1 MISLAINSHPAS
13 FVASLD
19 APAPSEPTPG
29 VAPTLTASDALTGR
43 DLSILIS
50 GVSGTPMPSVAL
62 TALSLDGLDVLAEA
76 TGTGPWTYTVPSSA
90 DAQDIA
96 WTVTATNTEG
106 TDTASGSETIAGD
119 QAAPTIT
126 ATDSLV
132 GRELSISVT
141 DLTGTPV
148 PEVTLSSLTLDG
160 TDMRAEA
167 TSTGPWTYTV
177 PSSTDAQDIAWT
189 VTATNTQGTDTA
201 SGSETIAG
209 DQAAPTITATDS
221 LVGRE
226 LSISITDLT
235 GTPVPEVTLSSLTL
249 DGTDMRAE
257 ATGTGPWAY
266 TVPSSADAQ
275 DIAWT
280 VTATN
285 TQGTDTASGSET
297 IAGDQA
303 PQLPTVS
310 ADGSVNDVTPE
321 VGETIIITP
330 GVVQPGAGGAVSYVA
345 RFRIFRAAGTV
356 QDITTEYVVQPEDA
370 GARIIAEWRGSETDN
385 GAVAWQIVLDTT
397 VASASVGEAPT
408 VIASGEVIDSM
419 LSVSVMELSGAPAP
433 DVALTELSLDGMDVM
448 AEATGTGPWTYAVPA
463 AATTQDIA
471 WTVTATNSEG
481 TDTNSGATTIAGD
494 QAAPTITATDSLV
507 GRELR
512 ISVTDLTGTPV
523 PDVALSTL
531 TLDGIDMRAE
541 ATGTGPWTYTAPSSA
556 DAQGVAWAVTATNA
570 QGTDTA
576 SGFTTIAGDQA
587 DPAPQP
593 GALSFGA
600 LTPVGQG
607 ALPMPG
613 LADGTY
619 GPFTATAEQLTTNTS
634 PLTPGI
640 YNVDSQEIVVTANAL
655 HVSTVEE
662 LNTVRGRADLG
673 GQDITVYLRPG
684 RYLNN
689 GYDSR
694 FDANQTPITFAAD
707 DPDQPPVLERWVT
720 HPRTFTGSV
729 ATNAQG
735 YSYVLDGLTFDFTEE
750 LGKNLVNRR
759 YQDLAPGSAIIQ
771 MRTAQ
776 DALVRNCDVTGNLP
790 VSSDGGRP
798 FSTVTGIDT
807 STTATRVRIEGCTVH
822 NVESCYGMQC
832 DGGQLVNC
840 EGRDF
845 HGDFISSNGQFRNG
859 LVANNHCSSPGS
871 NPTFRHPD
879 WFQVNAGHGPLTNIT
894 AYGNTV
900 TWGNVGR
907 ASYDK
912 TDPQA
917 PRGRVVYTNETDYLA
932 ANDHAREIV
941 NGTVTLTPA
950 DTFTDLQFLVAPG
963 TTATVVLPQCAA
975 SDGYGYFCQIVG
987 NRAGATLEFAL
998 APGDT
1003 HEAGTLPPLSGNQQG
1018 YSFVSS
1024 GGTQWAYQE
1033 LGYLQFNIVARRSM
1047 VLDDTITRGQL
1058 VMVSTADAPGPAGS
1072 FSANRQIT
1080 LPAGYPGAVQ
1090 SVQRIYPD
1098 EGTVTLQTTGGE
1110 QIVFDDGTPTGTS
1123 VSYAEGQ
1130 GYKFVWDGAQWLAYR
1145 GALSLQGYFSNEGSV
1160 NCTFYGNIFMG
1171 QAANTFWPELAMVDT
1186 SAYNNTFLS
1195 FPVDGH
1201 PKSPS
1206 TAKMRLNGAT
1216 AAGQHNFVLSSLTR
1230 NDGAQDVGTL
1240 VDGLASGGDMSPLLP
1255 LFGANTLDDFRPD
1268 TREDVFAAARAAAGS
1283 VLDVEGIGAVGP
1295 TDTNG
1300 FFNPSTGAPNA
1311 SFGAPKITE
1320 TLPRQGDPFPAN
1332 GEITLSFDQ
1341 FIEKGAGNVQVYNV
1355 TDGTVAQTVPI
1366 TDAQFWV
1373 TGSVLHFLP
1382 ATPLPIGKTVE
1393 LRIGSGVVMPR
1404 FYVAS
1409 FAGLSAGEYRW
1420 QTTAIGQS
1428 DYQTVTSTGAY
1439 LTGGALAGDKPA
1451 ITKALIALQLDQ
1463 GSGSSGRY
1471 DLFGV
1476 MDGSSPRVRA
1486 EMIGSTFAF
1495 TGWGNT
1501 IRFRLTSP
1509 IPTNGIT
1516 PERLLI
1522 SIDTTAPD
1530 MASGVTAYLGNTPL
1544 TPENPTWASG
1554 ASFSLSQVDNLELLA
1569 LSAAG
1574 RYFQGV
1580 LDFAYIGFPS
1590 SLPDISQ
1597 ASVRDSFQYL
1607 NMGPDGSGPTG
1618 EVPEIFLT
1626 GLDSWNAGTNLGGG
1640 GNLTP
1645 NGTFTI
1651 T

>member
-13 FVASLD
+13 FAASLD
-19 APAPSEPTPG
+19 APAPTEPTPG
-29 VAPTLTASDALTGR
+29 TAPTLTASDSLTGR
-43 DLSILIS
+43 ELSLFIS
-50 GVSGTPMPSVAL
+50 GLSGSPMPNTNL
-62 TALSLDGLDVLAEA
+62 TALTLDGVDVLTEATGSGSGPWTYTIPSAAVAQSVAWTITATNAAGADTASGSETVAGDQAAPSITAANALEDRALSISVTDLTGSPAPVATLTTLTLDGADVLAEA
-76 TGTGPWTYTVPSSA
+76 TGTGPWVYTAPTAA
-90 DAQDIA
+90 DAQTIV
-96 WTVTATNTEG
+96 WTITATNAAG
-106 TDTASGSETIAGD
+106 ADTASGSEIIAAD
-119 QAAPTIT
+119 QT
-126 ATDSLV
+126 
-132 GRELSISVT
+132 
-141 DLTGTPV
+141 
-148 PEVTLSSLTLDG
+148 
-160 TDMRAEA
+160 
-167 TSTGPWTYTV
+167 
-177 PSSTDAQDIAWT
+177 
-189 VTATNTQGTDTA
+189 
-201 SGSETIAG
+201 
-209 DQAAPTITATDS
+209 
-221 LVGRE
+221 
-226 LSISITDLT
+226 
-235 GTPVPEVTLSSLTL
+235 
-249 DGTDMRAE
+249 
-257 ATGTGPWAY
+257 
-266 TVPSSADAQ
+266 
-275 DIAWT
+275 
-280 VTATN
+280 
-285 TQGTDTASGSET
+285 
-297 IAGDQA
+297 
-303 PQLPTVS
+303 PQLPTVETS
-310 ADGSVNDVTPE
+310 GSVSDSTPE
-321 VGETIIITP
+321 VGETITITP
-330 GVVQPGAGGAVSYVA
+330 GVVQPGAGGAVSYVS
-345 RFRIFRAAGTV
+345 RFRILRAAGTV
-356 QDITTEYVVQPEDA
+356 QDITTSYVVQPEDA
-370 GARIIAEWRGSETDN
+370 DARIIAEWRGAEAGN
-385 GAVAWQIVLDTT
+385 GAVGWQTVLDTT
-397 VASASVGEAPT
+397 VASVSVDEAPSIT
-408 VIASGEVIDSM
+408 ATDNLVGRT
-419 LSVSVMELSGAPAP
+419 LSISVMELSGTPNP
-433 DVALTELSLDGMDVM
+433 STALTTLTLDGVDVL
-448 AEATGTGPWTYAVPA
+448 AEATGTGPWIYTVPTSPTA
-463 AATTQDIA
+463 QSVA
-471 WTVTATNSEG
+471 WT
-481 TDTNSGATTIAGD
+481 I
-494 QAAPTITATDSLV
+494 
-507 GRELR
+507 
-512 ISVTDLTGTPV
+512 
-523 PDVALSTL
+523 
-531 TLDGIDMRAE
+531 
-541 ATGTGPWTYTAPSSA
+541 
-556 DAQGVAWAVTATNA
+556 TATNA
-570 QGTDTA
+570 QGTDTT
-576 SGFTTIAGDQA
+576 SGSETIAADGV

-619 GPFTATAEQLTTNTS
+619 GPFTATAQQLTTNTS

-640 YNVDSQEIVVTANAL
+640 YNVDGQEIVVTANAL

-689 GYDSR
+689 DYDSR
-694 FDANQTPITFAAD
+694 FDVNQTPITFAAD
-707 DPDQPPVLERWVT
+707 DPAQPPVLERWVT
-720 HPRTFTGSV
+720 HPRTFT
-729 ATNAQG
+729 APITTNAQG
-735 YSYVLDGLTFDFTEE
+735 YSYVLDGLAFDFTEE

-759 YQDLAPGSAIIQ
+759 YQDLAPGSAIVQ

-807 STTATRVRIEGCTVH
+807 STTATRVRIEGCSVH

-832 DGGQLVNC
+832 DGGQLVRS

-859 LVANNHCSSPGS
+859 LIANNHCSSPGS

-900 TWGNVGR
+900 TWGNLGR
-907 ASYDK
+907 PSYDK

-917 PRGRVVYTNETDYLA
+917 PRGRVVYTNEADYLA

-941 NGTVTLTPA
+941 DGTVTLTPA

-963 TTATVVLPQCAA
+963 TTATVSLPQCAS
-975 SDGYGYFCQIVG
+975 SDGFGYFCQIVG
-987 NRAGATLEFAL
+987 NRAGASLEFAL

-1003 HEAGTLPPLSGNQQG
+1003 HEAGTLLPLSGNQQG
-1018 YSFVSS
+1018 YSFVSN

-1033 LGYLQFNIVARRSM
+1033 LGYLQFNIVARRDM
-1047 VLDDTITRGQL
+1047 VLDDTITHGQL
-1058 VMVSTADAPGPAGS
+1058 VMVSTADAPGPEGS
-1072 FSANRQIT
+1072 FSANRQII

-1098 EGTVTLQTTGGE
+1098 AGTVTLQTTGGE

-1123 VSYAEGQ
+1123 ISYAEGQ
-1130 GYKFVWDGAQWLAYR
+1130 GYKYVWDGAQWLAYR

-1160 NCTFYGNIFMG
+1160 DCSFYGNVFMG
-1171 QAANTFWPELAMVDT
+1171 QAANTFWPELEMVNT

-1206 TAKMRLNGAT
+1206 TAKMRLNGPT

-1240 VDGLASGGDMSPLLP
+1240 VDGLASGGDMTPLLP
-1255 LFGANTLDDFRPD
+1255 LFGASTLDDFRPD
-1268 TREDVFAAARAAAGS
+1268 TRDEVFAAARAAPGS
-1283 VLDVEGIGAVGP
+1283 VLDLGGVGAVGP
-1295 TDTNG
+1295 TDTDG
-1300 FFNPSTGAPNA
+1300 FFNPATGTPNA

-1320 TLPRQGDPFPAN
+1320 TLPRQGNPFPAN

-1341 FIEKGAGNVQVYNV
+1341 FIEKGTGEVQVYNV
-1355 TDGTVAQTVPI
+1355 TDAAVAQTVSI
-1366 TDAQFWV
+1366 TDAQFWI

-1393 LRIGSGVVMPR
+1393 LRMGPGVVAPR

-1409 FAGLSAGEYRW
+1409 FPGLTAGDYSW
-1420 QTTAIGQS
+1420 QTTAVGQS

-1439 LTGGALAGDKPA
+1439 LTGTGLAGDKPA

-1476 MDGSSPRVRA
+1476 MDGSAPRVRA

-1501 IRFRLTSP
+1501 IRFSLTSP

-1530 MASGVTAYLGNTPL
+1530 MAAGVVAYLGNTPL
-1544 TPENPTWASG
+1544 TPSNPTWAQG
-1554 ASFSLSQVDNLELLA
+1554 ASFSLAQVDGLEMLA

-1574 RYFQGV
+1574 RFFHGV

-1590 SLPDISQ
+1590 SLPDITQ
-1597 ASVRDSFQYL
+1597 TSVRDGFQYL
-1607 NMGPDGSGPTG
+1607 NMGTDGSGPTG
-1618 EVPEIFLT
+1618 EVPEVFLT
-1626 GLDSWNAGTNLGGG
+1626 GVDNWNTGVNLGGG
-1640 GNLTP
+1640 GDLIP